1 MLAGHTRDLAS
12 GALVF
17 DPARTLRVG
26 RVDAAAALPPVPYS
40 AFGTL
45 RWPPPASSRVACCG
59 PLGAIVLGDLS
70 ERLGTRRLTL
80 LPGSVTSVSGAGLV
94 MPYGG
99 TSDGVSYRFQGE
111 EVALVGVGGATGF
124 EQGAYLRTGITLAFR
139 DVDAAPGALL
149 DLSGGGELAGAGFV
163 SGRGGSTD
171 ARYFPLVRN
180 TPDGGFSCRP
190 WRTIRSMPSCRARN
204 PAMRPRAARQA
215 RRGRAWG
222 ARSRWARACPACRPA
237 PIP

>member
-1 MLAGHTRDLAS
+1 MRLS
-12 GALVF
+12 SNPFLVAF
-17 DPARTLRVG
+17 AAFGIGIAPAAARTLRVG

-45 RWPPPASSRVACCG
+45 RLAAASVEQGGVLRA

-180 TPDGGFSCRP
+180 TPDGGFFLPARA
-190 WRTIRSMPSCRARN
+190 CRARPVGMCCGWN
-204 PAMRPRAARQA
+204 YRKKSTR
-215 RRGRAWG
+215 
-222 ARSRWARACPACRPA
+222 
-237 PIP
+237 